1 MDITVD
7 ITDVTTIVAD
17 LPKDATGKVIF
28 TVDNKT
34 KMQILKMVRHTL
46 FYLTLMREFT
56 LFMQFMV
63 EIITTLDVKL
73 VNNSVKPNL
82 ILL

>member
-34 KMQILKMVRHTL
+34 KNAQITNIN
-46 FYLTLMREFT
+46 LTAL
-56 LFMQFMV
+56 
-63 EIITTLDVKL
+63 
-73 VNNSVKPNL
+73 NAP
-82 ILL
+82 